1 MNKQNIEDKIE
12 IILWL
17 NGKEK
22 DYSFKLQLPSKSS
35 LSINYLKELI
45 LKTIISCKEL
55 NSTFSHLNFNQ
66 IHTLY
71 NQKEIP
77 PLEDNDIQ
85 YLKNN
90 EIIFFTFDSS
100 SFKSSNH
107 FNQYQFIRWIKSG
120 GYGQVFLANHVYTK
134 KEYAIKQINTTGFSN
149 EDLYNI
155 SREHLILRSMIHKNV
170 IRCYDSFA
178 HDNKFYTVMDFAE
191 GGELSVLLKDKG
203 ILPESEAKTIFKQIY
218 DAVCYIHGQNIIH
231 RDLKPNNILFLDKEK
246 THIVII
252 DFGIS
257 GMANGNQREKIKAG
271 TTSFLPPEIASGEEY
286 SSNPKIDI
294 WALGIILYL
303 MVQGCYPFEGKT
315 TKDIIRSILRD
326 KLEFNKKIKIS
337 APLKTLIGGML
348 EKNYRFRIDDDADL
362 FDKWFNYTG
371 PAIKRKKTMDEK
383 NIKKKTEN
391 HFNYLTPT
399 KSTALKRLPTHSYN
413 NFYQI
418 QKQNLMSKFKDN
430 NGSNK
435 NINNIN
441 NINNIK
447 VGTNNGVLSSKKI
460 ERKHS
465 LFLPLLEKEKK
476 QKNNN
481 ASINNEIN
489 GFRKQYKKNVEQ
501 NQPNTSEFQIN
512 LNGNKNSNEI
522 NEDIKENNNNKDE
535 ISENIEKEDD
545 DELTKHLYKTKLN
558 SCKQVRLKK
567 KFL

>member
-71 NQKEIP
+71 NQKEI

-501 NQPNTSEFQIN
+501 NKPNTSEFQIN
-512 LNGNKNSNEI
+512 FNGNKNSNEI

>member
-22 DYSFKLQLPSKSS
+22 EYSFKLTITPKNS
-35 LSINYLKELI
+35 LSIKYLKDLI
-45 LKTIISCKEL
+45 IKTIINSKEL
-55 NSTFSHLNFNQ
+55 NSTFSHINFNQ

-77 PLEDNDIQ
+77 LEDNDIP

-120 GYGQVFLANHVYTK
+120 GYGQVFLSKHVYTK

-170 IRCYDSFA
+170 IRCHDSFA
-178 HDNKFYTVMDFAE
+178 HDNKFYTVMDYAE
-191 GGELSVLLKDKG
+191 GGELSLLLKDRG
-203 ILPESEAKTIFKQIY
+203 ILSEDEAKKIFKQIY

-303 MVQGCYPFEGKT
+303 MVQGCYPFDGKN
-315 TKDIIRSILRD
+315 TKEIVKSILRS
-326 KLEFNKKIKIS
+326 KLEFSKKIKIS
-337 APLKTLIGGML
+337 NPLKTLIEGML
-348 EKNYRFRIDDDADL
+348 EKNYRFRIDDDSDL
-362 FDKWFNYTG
+362 FNKWFNYTG
-371 PAIKRKKTMDEK
+371 VVIKRKKTLDEK
-383 NIKKKTEN
+383 SIKKKTEN

-413 NFYQI
+413 NFYKN
-418 QKQNLMSKFKDN
+418 QKQNLMSKFKESCN
-430 NGSNK
+430 NN
-435 NINNIN
+435 N

-447 VGTNNGVLSSKKI
+447 VSMNEALSSKKI
-460 ERKHS
+460 ERKQS
-465 LFLPLLEKEKK
+465 LFLPLLEKK
-476 QKNNN
+476 QKIPINNN
-481 ASINNEIN
+481 NNISVNNEIN
-489 GFRKQYKKNVEQ
+489 GFRKKCRKSIEPNHS
-501 NQPNTSEFQIN
+501 NTSAFQIN
-512 LNGNKNSNEI
+512 LNGNKNNNEI
-522 NEDIKENNNNKDE
+522 NEDLKENDNNNE
-535 ISENIEKEDD
+535 IFENIEEEDN
-545 DELTKHLYKTKLN
+545 EFKIPLYKTKLN